1 MKTLHLRHSHRVLA
15 LWLATIVAP
24 IGLFAQPCE
33 PKNAMLQGPYVTH
46 ATGFAGGTPIAVVGI
61 TTYDGSGGFSL
72 SATASFNGTIFKGG
86 SGTGTYTI
94 NSDCTGSQTF
104 GSEPNTAHYDLV
116 VTPDA
121 RQITYIQ
128 TDAGTVVTVTSVRLR
143 RSPPL

>member
-1 MKTLHLRHSHRVLA
+1 MKA
-15 LWLATIVAP
+15 IPLWHFCRLLPLWVAAIAAP
-24 IGLFAQPCE
+24 IGLGAQPCE
-33 PKNAMLQGPYVTH
+33 PKNAMLQGPYLTH

-86 SGTGTYTI
+86 SGTGTYTV

-104 GSEPNTAHYDLV
+104 GSEPNTAHYDFV

-128 TDAGTVVTVTSVRLR
+128 TDAGTVVTVTSLRLR